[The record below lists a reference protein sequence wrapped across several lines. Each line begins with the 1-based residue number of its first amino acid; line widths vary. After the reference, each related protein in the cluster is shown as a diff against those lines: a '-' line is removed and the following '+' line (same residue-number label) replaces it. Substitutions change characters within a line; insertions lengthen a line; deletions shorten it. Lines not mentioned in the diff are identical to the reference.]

1 MAFLIMS
8 IIDRPEHMFDYNS
21 FTMQNFFINYRIRYE
36 FRSIIKVLIHFSLSL
51 IQLLCALSIL
61 GLQITLIITQTCS
74 YHNYIGFWSMPFLLI
89 APISIWITIWRRNS
103 FACFITILTQLI
115 ATLISTSIIIISF
128 FELIKQTECS
138 TSSFNMYYLPLN
150 ISFISIAIVFKIFN
164 YCEIIL
170 LHRLLRNTD
179 QIPTIFAKDFYKK
192 NYPIL
197 LNPMHMNLWH
207 PRSTATSETHSD
219 LDYLFV
225 R

>member
-1 MAFLIMS
+1 
-8 IIDRPEHMFDYNS
+8 
-21 FTMQNFFINYRIRYE
+21 
-36 FRSIIKVLIHFSLSL
+36 
-51 IQLLCALSIL
+51 
-61 GLQITLIITQTCS
+61 
-74 YHNYIGFWSMPFLLI
+74 MPFLLI